1 MVRFIIV
8 RHGVTD
14 FNRENRYQG
23 QFDSSLD
30 PVGIEQARVTAE
42 HVSKNYRLDAIYA
55 SDLSRTMKTAEPFAK
70 LFGLEVHPEPALRE
84 IDVGRW
90 TGRLLSEVKVEDAE
104 CFTNYVTHPETY
116 GCPEG
121 ESYADVRARV
131 TAALERI
138 ADENDGKTVLIVSHG
153 GTIRSLI
160 CAWLG
165 YEIKDIKKV
174 CSIRN
179 TSITIAEYEGGKIN
193 FTLMGDQSH
202 LPEDLK

>member
-1 MVRFIIV
+1 
-8 RHGVTD
+8 
-14 FNRENRYQG
+14 
-23 QFDSSLD
+23 
-30 PVGIEQARVTAE
+30 
-42 HVSKNYRLDAIYA
+42 
-55 SDLSRTMKTAEPFAK
+55 
-70 LFGLEVHPEPALRE
+70 
-84 IDVGRW
+84 
-90 TGRLLSEVKVEDAE
+90 
-104 CFTNYVTHPETY
+104 
-116 GCPEG
+116 
-121 ESYADVRARV
+121 V

-138 ADENDGKTVLIVSHG
+138 AKENDGKTVLIVSHG

-179 TSITIAEYEGGKIN
+179 TAVTIAEYDDGKVS